1 MTIPTREERL
11 EQEVTEKRQYIEEYA
26 AEKQEMRQRLIE
38 VVALANIPLS
48 DEQPDVAAFGRG
60 AWVYCKQHVKP
71 HPTGWCSV
79 GVYDKIGLG
88 VSDAKSAYAK
98 CEAWGLEIFDYNK
111 KD

>member
-1 MTIPTREERL
+1 MIPTREDRL
-11 EQEVTEKRQYIEEYA
+11 EQEVAEKRQVLEAYA
-26 AEKQEMRQRLIE
+26 TENAELRQRLTQLA
-38 VVALANIPLS
+38 ALIATPLI

-60 AWVYCKQHVKP
+60 AWVYCRQHVKP

-88 VSDAKSAYAK
+88 VSTAKEAYAK
-98 CEAWGLEIFDYNK
+98 CEEWDLKIFDYNQ